1 MSSLDFIGAT
11 EPAAF
16 SDHPVAPLAI
26 TIGAGV
32 VGAALWRAH
41 PVLGFLGASGLASNA
56 HGYASSRLTLKQTG
70 VNVGQ
75 HLAAV
80 AGSLALGSHPAIGY
94 VAGMLAADL
103 ILDGRSTAAA
113 NEWTQRSGIA
123 GVEPELIDIA
133 TVS

>member
-16 SDHPVAPLAI
+16 SGHPIAPIAI

-32 VGAALWRAH
+32 VGAALWRSH
-41 PVLGFLGASGLASNA
+41 PILGFLGASGLASNA

-70 VNVGQ
+70 ANVGQ

-103 ILDGRSTAAA
+103 ILDGRSVAATKD
-113 NEWTQRSGIA
+113 WTQRTGI
-123 GVEPELIDIA
+123 VEPELIDIA